1 MHKLLNMFQA
11 NLLHILLLLFLPV
24 PRRLRRALLQG
35 CKGKE
40 IIESVRN
47 LPYVEDVTE
56 MLEINHMDFN
66 DIIFKPREFDRKNQS
81 TRHKRFLWK
90 SEAEYIEGFLGK
102 NE

>member
-1 MHKLLNMFQA
+1 MQDEIREIYPELNVRYSYSVLYNGFSCKL
-11 NLLHILLLLFLPV
+11 P
-24 PRRLRRALLQG
+24 
-35 CKGKE
+35 KE